1 VADTAFRNGLTAFNE
16 GSYARA
22 QEAWVPLARAGDA
35 RAQTGL
41 GFMYYS
47 GRGVP
52 RDSVRAAEFF
62 VRAAE
67 QGEPTAQ
74 PFLALMYFNSDGVPM
89 NAPLAM
95 MWVELAFQWRGII
108 LQSMTEAERDE
119 AWRLFERWRDPSEVT
134 PQRGRLILAECL
146 SRPVLQCSKIPIAPG
161 AGCFLCS
168 AASSKGPC
176 VPGRDGWLSYRV

>member
-1 VADTAFRNGLTAFNE
+1 MKARSANFDKMRCFVILIVAILLPPVARAEVADAAFRNGLSAFNE

-22 QEAWVPLARAGDA
+22 QAAWVPLATAGDA

-62 VRAAE
+62 QRAAE

-74 PFLALMYFNSDGVPM
+74 LFLALMYFKSDGVPM

-95 MWVELAFQWRGII
+95 MWAELAMTGGQAEAFLWRGVIM
-108 LQSMTEAERDE
+108 QSMTAAERDE
-119 AWRLFERWRDPSEVT
+119 AWRLVAGWRET
-134 PQRGRLILAECL
+134 HR
-146 SRPVLQCSKIPIAPG
+146 K
-161 AGCFLCS
+161 
-168 AASSKGPC
+168 
-176 VPGRDGWLSYRV
+176 

>member
-1 VADTAFRNGLTAFNE
+1 MRCFVIVLLALLLPGLARAEVADAVFRNGLTAFNE
-16 GSYARA
+16 GRY
-22 QEAWVPLARAGDA
+22 A

-62 VRAAE
+62 RLAAE

-74 PFLALMYFNSDGVPM
+74 LFLALMHFKSDGVPM

-95 MWVELAFQWRGII
+95 MWAELAMAGGQTEAFQWRGII
-108 LQSMTEAERDE
+108 MQSMTEAEREE
-119 AWRLFERWRDPSEVT
+119 AWRLLARWRET
-134 PQRGRLILAECL
+134 HR
-146 SRPVLQCSKIPIAPG
+146 K
-161 AGCFLCS
+161 
-168 AASSKGPC
+168 
-176 VPGRDGWLSYRV
+176 

>member
-1 VADTAFRNGLTAFNE
+1 MRCFIILIVALLLPSSVHADVADTAFRAGLTAFNE

-22 QEAWVPLARAGDA
+22 QAAWVPLARAGDA

-52 RDSVRAAEFF
+52 RDSMRAAEFF
-62 VRAAE
+62 QRAAE

-74 PFLALMYFNSDGVPM
+74 LFLAQMYFKSDGVPL

-95 MWVELAFQWRGII
+95 MWAELALAGGQVEAFGLRGII
-108 LQSMTEAERDE
+108 MQSMTAAERDE
-119 AWRLFERWRDPSEVT
+119 AWRLVASWRET
-134 PQRGRLILAECL
+134 HR
-146 SRPVLQCSKIPIAPG
+146 K
-161 AGCFLCS
+161 
-168 AASSKGPC
+168 
-176 VPGRDGWLSYRV
+176 

>member
-1 VADTAFRNGLTAFNE
+1 MRRFVILIIALLAPGLARAEVADAAFRHGLAAFND

-52 RDSVRAAEFF
+52 RDSVRATEFF
-62 VRAAE
+62 QRAAE

-74 PFLALMYFNSDGVPM
+74 LFLALMYFKSDGVPM
-89 NAPLAM
+89 NVPLAM
-95 MWVELAFQWRGII
+95 MWVELAMAGGQTEAFEWRGII
-108 LQSMTEAERDE
+108 MQSMTEAERDE
-119 AWRLFERWRDPSEVT
+119 AWRLLARWREAH
-134 PQRGRLILAECL
+134 R
-146 SRPVLQCSKIPIAPG
+146 K
-161 AGCFLCS
+161 
-168 AASSKGPC
+168 
-176 VPGRDGWLSYRV
+176 

>member
-1 VADTAFRNGLTAFNE
+1 MRCFIILIVVLLLPPLARADVADAAFRNGLTAFNE

-52 RDSVRAAEFF
+52 RNSVRAAEFF
-62 VRAAE
+62 QRAAE

-74 PFLALMYFNSDGVPM
+74 LFLAQMYFKSDGVPM
-89 NAPLAM
+89 NAPIAM
-95 MWVELAFQWRGII
+95 MWVELALAGGQVEAFELRGVIM
-108 LQSMTEAERDE
+108 QSLTEAERDE
-119 AWRLFERWRDPSEVT
+119 AWRLFARWRET
-134 PQRGRLILAECL
+134 HR
-146 SRPVLQCSKIPIAPG
+146 K
-161 AGCFLCS
+161 
-168 AASSKGPC
+168 
-176 VPGRDGWLSYRV
+176 